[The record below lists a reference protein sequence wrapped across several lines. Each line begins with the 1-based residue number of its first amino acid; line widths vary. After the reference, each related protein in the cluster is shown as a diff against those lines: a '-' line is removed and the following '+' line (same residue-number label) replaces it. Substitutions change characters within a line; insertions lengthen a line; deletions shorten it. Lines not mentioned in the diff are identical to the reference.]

1 MNLINWIGIMFSA
14 LFFGVAKKLLETFDV
29 PLSWIFL
36 LLALALL
43 PVAIFYRPRV
53 DG

>member
-1 MNLINWIGIMFSA
+1 MFSA
-14 LFFGVAKKLLETFDV
+14 LFYQVARKLLETLDV

-36 LLALALL
+36 LLALAML
-43 PVAIFYRPRV
+43 PVAIFYLPRV